1 MAPVENLLPWKQNN
15 TEIMKR
21 KNNPRKRKR
30 SPRPRMTAA
39 RRSNLNRYAAMLAEP
54 CTAELVSGL
63 NSTDE
68 GLLARLKTTYST
80 SATSE
85 NGFVLWDPTYVGGT
99 EVGNCFFQSTLASS
113 TALTN
118 SVANPY
124 IGSNIEVGA
133 TSFVKSSTV
142 SDFRIVSAC
151 IRVTY
156 TGALLDSKGLVAKV
170 SAMPVDTFFDGQA
183 SLDNVSSV
191 DDIIALSGG
200 VIRMGTVTHEVRF
213 HPQSSTTGL
222 FKRAESGAYK
232 LGTASVSRST
242 PSNDANRFGASF
254 IGFAWKGVPSSQ
266 LSFEF
271 IQNIEWRPE
280 TKAGFVAVLPRQI
293 KPQGY
298 IHTVT
303 KYLDDKYPGW
313 ATAAASYAGHALVN
327 AARRYVQ
334 PSLMLM

>member
-1 MAPVENLLPWKQNN
+1 
-15 TEIMKR
+15 MKR
-21 KNNPRKRKR
+21 KINNRKRKR
-30 SPRPRMTAA
+30 EDDRSNRIRVKRRRLPAA
-39 RRSNLNRYAAMLAEP
+39 RRSNLDRYAAMLADP
-54 CTAELVSGL
+54 CKAELISGL

-68 GLLARLKTTYST
+68 GLLARLKTTYSFDPT
-80 SATSE
+80 TD
-85 NGFVLWDPTYVGGT
+85 NGFALWDPTYVGGT
-99 EVGNCFFQSTLASS
+99 SVGNCFIHSTPTSA
-113 TALTN
+113 TTLTN
-118 SVANPY
+118 SVASPY
-124 IGSNIEVGA
+124 ISGNVQTGA
-133 TSFVKSSTV
+133 TGFVQSSTV
-142 SDFRIVSAC
+142 SDFRVVSAC

-156 TGALLDSKGLVAKV
+156 TGTLLESKGLVAKV

-183 SLDNVSSV
+183 NLDEVASV

-200 VIRMGTVTHEVRF
+200 VERMGTVTHEVRF

-222 FKRAESGAYK
+222 FKRAESGAYT
-232 LGTASVSRST
+232 LGTPGSSRTT

-254 IGFAWKGVPSSQ
+254 IGFAWKGVPSAQ

-280 TKAGFVAVLPRQI
+280 TKAGFVSVLPRQI

-313 ATAAASYAGHALVN
+313 STAAQNYAGNALMN
-327 AARRYVQ
+327 AARQYVS
-334 PSLMLM
+334 PSLLLM